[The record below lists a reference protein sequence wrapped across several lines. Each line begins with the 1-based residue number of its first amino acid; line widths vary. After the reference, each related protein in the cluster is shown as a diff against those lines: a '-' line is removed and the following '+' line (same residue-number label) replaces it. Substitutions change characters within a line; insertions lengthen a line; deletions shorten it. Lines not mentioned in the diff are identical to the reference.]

1 MRASQGKS
9 FKASSASSEKA
20 QSLPPLLPSTPQSVA
35 DAKTSTQD
43 DKDSSKAAV
52 SSSHSDPVLWA
63 MEHMNLESTSSNKTS
78 AKADTKSDSK
88 EDVPAP
94 VGKAFPLP
102 TGRPGRPPV
111 IINSGAALPVRVGGA
126 TGPATL
132 QGMFRKQNHIVR

>member
-9 FKASSASSEKA
+9 FKISASSEKA
-20 QSLPPLLPSTPQSVA
+20 QSLPPLLPSTPLSLA

-52 SSSHSDPVLWA
+52 SSPHSDPVLWA
-63 MEHMNLESTSSNKTS
+63 MEHMNLESTSSSKTS

-88 EDVPAP
+88 GDELASG
-94 VGKAFPLP
+94 GKAFPLP

-111 IINSGAALPVRVGGA
+111 SINNGATLPVRSVSSA
-126 TGPATL
+126 TGPSTL
-132 QGMFRKQNHIVR
+132 QGMFS